1 MKYINFSQLRSFHAV
16 AQTES
21 ITLASKLLNISQPTI
36 TKQIQLL
43 EEFYSILV
51 INRHAR
57 GVTLTELGEKLF
69 VITSNLFE
77 LEEEAINLFS
87 SNLNIHKG
95 TIVTGTS
102 GTYYII
108 KLIKEFKKRHPGIQL
123 KIISTNSNDIL
134 DKIYNFQIDIGV
146 IAKPLLKN
154 FKSDIYSVP
163 YLKQGIVVIVGKNNK
178 LYSRD
183 SINLK
188 DLNGCDFINREMGSE
203 TRRVFEESLK
213 EKKINLNTIME
224 VDRTT
229 MVQAVKENI
238 GIGIISEPEF
248 YDYKDIKKIHI
259 NDAKIFTQ
267 AYLICLKKKKK
278 DNLINAFIETAKKTI
293 IKYN

>member
-21 ITLASKLLNISQPTI
+21 ITLASKLLSISQPTI

-43 EEFYSILV
+43 EEFYSISV

-57 GVTLTELGEKLF
+57 GVTLTELGKKLF

-87 SNLNIHKG
+87 SDLNIHKG
-95 TIVTGTS
+95 TIITGTS

-108 KLIKEFKKRHPGIQL
+108 KLIKEFKKLHPGIQL

-134 DKIYNFQIDIGV
+134 DKIYEFKIDIGV

-163 YLKQGIVVIVGKNNK
+163 YLKQEIVIIVGKSSN
-178 LYSRD
+178 LYSKD
-183 SINLK
+183 SISLK
-188 DLNGCDFINREMGSE
+188 DINGYDFINREDGSE

-213 EKKINLNTIME
+213 EKKINLNTVME

-248 YDYKDIKKIHI
+248 YDYKDIKKLHI
-259 NDAKIFTQ
+259 RDAEIFTQ

-278 DNLINAFIETAKKTI
+278 DNLINAFIETAKTI
-293 IKYN
+293 IN

>member
-43 EEFYSILV
+43 EEFYSVLV

-57 GVTLTELGEKLF
+57 GVTLTELGKKLF

-87 SNLNIHKG
+87 SDLNIHKG

-108 KLIKEFKKRHPGIQL
+108 KLIKEFKKLHPGIQL

-134 DKIYNFQIDIGV
+134 DKIYDFQIDIGV

-178 LYSRD
+178 LYSRN
-183 SINLK
+183 SINLE
-188 DLNGCDFINREMGSE
+188 DLNGYDFINREMGSE

-248 YDYKDIKKIHI
+248 YNYKDIKKIHI
-259 NDAKIFTQ
+259 NDAEIFTQ

-293 IKYN
+293 IKYS